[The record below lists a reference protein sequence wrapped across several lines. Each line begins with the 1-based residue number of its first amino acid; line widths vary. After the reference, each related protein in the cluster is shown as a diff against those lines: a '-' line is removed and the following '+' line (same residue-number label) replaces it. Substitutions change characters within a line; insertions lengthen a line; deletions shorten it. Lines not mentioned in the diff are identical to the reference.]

1 MSKHEIT
8 YVEENIDGKTELVKI
23 EMNHQEQMGYCRLQS
38 NRSIG

>member
-23 EMNHQEQMGYCRLQS
+23 EMNHQEQMGDYRLQS